1 MGANAGKLNL
11 RSERSIHWDPIRLGL
26 RGVADKSPLMV
37 WITEPDGYCIY
48 LNQQWYGF
56 TGQDAGSAEGDG
68 WSLAV
73 HADDRKGALDAFLK
87 ATERRTTYHTE
98 YRLCRHDEEYRWVIA
113 VGHPYFTPDGKLG
126 GYVGSDASAEG
137 LAMTRNK
144 SDPVLTPRE
153 REVVQWVA
161 QGKTSHE
168 ASIIIGISARTV
180 EQHVQAAMVKLGATN
195 RVQLAVE
202 AAKRGEIEI

>member
-1 MGANAGKLNL
+1 MGGPAKNL
-11 RSERSIHWDPIRLGL
+11 DVRPRRPIDWDPIRTEL

-48 LNQQWYGF
+48 LNQNWYDF
-56 TGQDAGSAEGDG
+56 TGQAPGAAEGDG
-68 WSLAV
+68 WALAV
-73 HADDRKGALDAFLK
+73 HKDDRQSALDAFLG
-87 ATERRTTYHTE
+87 ATARRTTYHTE
-98 YRLCRHDEEYRWVIA
+98 YRLCRKDEEYRWVVA

-126 GYVGSDASAEG
+126 GFVGSDASAEG
-137 LAMTRNK
+137 LALTRQK
-144 SDPVLTPRE
+144 ADPVLTPRE

-161 QGKTSHE
+161 AGKTSIE
-168 ASIIIGISARTV
+168 ASIIVGISARTI
-180 EQHVQAAMVKLGATN
+180 EQHIQTAMVKLGATN

>member
-1 MGANAGKLNL
+1 MHIQAMLDIRAP
-11 RSERSIHWDPIRLGL
+11 RAVTWDPIRTEL
-26 RGVADKSPLMV
+26 RRVADKSPLMV

-48 LNQQWYGF
+48 LNRNWYEF
-56 TGQDAGSAEGDG
+56 TGQAPGAGEGDG
-68 WSLAV
+68 WSNAL
-73 HADDRKGALDAFLK
+73 HKDDRQSALEAFLT

-98 YRLCRHDEEYRWVIA
+98 YRLCRHDQEYRWVVA

-126 GYVGSDASAEG
+126 GYVGSDASAEA
-137 LAMTRNK
+137 LSPTRQK
-144 SDPVLTPRE
+144 IETVLTPRE

-168 ASIIIGISARTV
+168 TSVIIGISARTV
-180 EQHVQAAMVKLGATN
+180 EQHVQASMVKLGATN